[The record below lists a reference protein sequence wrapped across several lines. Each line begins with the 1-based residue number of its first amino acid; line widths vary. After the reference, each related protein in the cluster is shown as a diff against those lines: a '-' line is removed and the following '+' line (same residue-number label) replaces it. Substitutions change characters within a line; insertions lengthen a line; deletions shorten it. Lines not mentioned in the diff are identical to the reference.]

1 MNEIEIV
8 ERLEDIFEDI
18 FDERIVLARNITA
31 DDIEDW
37 DSLNH
42 INIIVA
48 IEKEFGIKFTLNELQ
63 SQKTVGDTIDL
74 IIKKSNE

>member
-18 FDERIVLARNITA
+18 FDERIVIARNITA

>member
-1 MNEIEIV
+1 MKEEEILN
-8 ERLEDIFEDI
+8 RLSDVFEDI
-18 FDERIVLARNITA
+18 FDEKILISRDMTA
-31 DDIEDW
+31 DDVEDW

-42 INIIVA
+42 INIIVS

-74 IIKKSNE
+74 IMKKSNE

>member
-1 MNEIEIV
+1 MNELEIIEK
-8 ERLEDIFEDI
+8 LEEIFEDI
-18 FDERIVLARNITA
+18 FDEEIKISRELTA

-48 IEKEFGIKFTLNELQ
+48 IESEFGIKFSLNELQ
-63 SQKTVGDTIDL
+63 LQKTVGDTIDL
-74 IIKKSNE
+74 IIKKI